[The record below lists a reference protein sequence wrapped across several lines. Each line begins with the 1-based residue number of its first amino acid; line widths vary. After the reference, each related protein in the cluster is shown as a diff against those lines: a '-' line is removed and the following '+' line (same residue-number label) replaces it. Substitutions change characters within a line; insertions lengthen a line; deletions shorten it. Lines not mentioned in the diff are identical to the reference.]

1 MCSLPNKFNLS
12 KSLKVL
18 PTFKAETLQAA
29 ILNFILITNISIL
42 LIYFKFL
49 PIFRNVHLN
58 TIIEGLEV
66 LHATMDFKLFWCS

>member
-29 ILNFILITNISIL
+29 ILDFILITNISIL
-42 LIYFKFL
+42 LIYLKLL
-49 PIFRNVHLN
+49 PILRNVHFN

-66 LHATMDFKLFWCS
+66 LHATMDFKLFRCS

>member
-29 ILNFILITNISIL
+29 ILDFILITNISIL
-42 LIYFKFL
+42 LIYLKFL
-49 PIFRNVHLN
+49 PILCNVHFN
-58 TIIEGLEV
+58 AVIKCLEV
-66 LHATMDFKLFWCS
+66 LHATMDFKLFRCS

>member
-29 ILNFILITNISIL
+29 ILDFILITNISIL

-49 PIFRNVHLN
+49 PIFRNVHLKAV
-58 TIIEGLEV
+58 IKCFEM
-66 LHATMDFKLFWCS
+66 LHTTMYL